1 MRSRIFATFLWAL
14 ALLTH
19 QPSFLF
25 FSRRKTSFSHTVL
38 PLFFFFLP
46 LFLCVLYFTCRSYLG
61 QPAGWAPC
69 RAPDKRH
76 TPSIV
81 RQNKIKT
88 ELKKSHGNQDTY
100 QKKKKK
106 KKRDL
111 GETTCN
117 RSRNQQDKKKGRK
130 GEK

>member
-1 MRSRIFATFLWAL
+1 LGIGVANAP
-14 ALLTH
+14 ALLPFFFKAQNLFLSH
-19 QPSFLF
+19 CSSSFL
-25 FSRRKTSFSHTVL
+25 
-38 PLFFFFLP
+38 FFLP